1 MPKHLTPTLAVS
13 PQLTLED
20 VRKAADEGYRSIICN
35 RPEGEEPSQPLAQT
49 IGAAAAALDLQFTHI
64 PVVSGKITDEDVSA
78 MEAAL
83 TAMAG
88 PVLAYCRTGT
98 RSANLWALSA
108 AKDRNP
114 DQILEIGR
122 SAGYDLGS
130 LRNRIITRHSSGRNG
145 SRKRVAY
152 QVVVVG
158 GGAAGIAT
166 ASSLLSRRS
175 DLKIAIVDPAEYHYY
190 QPGWTLVGRGVFSA
204 EETKRRMA
212 DVMPRGVTWVQKA
225 AVGFAPDKNAVV
237 LEDGSRLQYDALV
250 VAPGLKLDWGAIKGL
265 EETLGKNGVTS
276 NYRYDLAP
284 YTWELVQNLKRGRAL
299 FTQPPMPIKCAGAPQ
314 KAMYL
319 SCDEWQRQGK
329 LRDLKVEFHNTG
341 AVLFGVPT
349 YVPPLMEYVERYG
362 IDLRFESKLVA
373 VDGSSRVATF
383 ERKGP
388 DGQTELVEERF
399 DMLHVCPPQTAP
411 DFVRESPLAAASGWV
426 DVDQYTLQH
435 TRYPNVFSLG
445 DVCSAPN
452 AKTAA
457 AVRKQAPVVAVNVL
471 NVLNGQAPSAG
482 YDGYGS
488 CPLTVEKGK
497 VILAEF
503 GYGGKLLPSF
513 PQWLVNGAKPSRLS
527 WLLKEKMLPPIYWK
541 GMLKGREWLAHPRKA
556 EEVRPK
562 AAAGV

>member
-1 MPKHLTPTLAVS
+1 MPKHLTPTVAVS
-13 PQLTLED
+13 PQLTSED
-20 VRKAADEGYRSIICN
+20 VRKAAGEGYRSIICN
-35 RPEGEEPSQPLAQT
+35 RPDGEEPSQPTAHT
-49 IGAAAAALDLQFTHI
+49 IGAAAAANGLQFTHI
-64 PVVSGKITDEDVSA
+64 PVISGKITDGDVAA
-78 MEAAL
+78 MAAAL
-83 TAMAG
+83 STMNG

-108 AKDRNP
+108 TKDYEP
-114 DQILEIGR
+114 DQLLEIGAA
-122 SAGYDLGS
+122 AGYDLRP
-130 LRNRIITRHSSGRNG
+130 LRNKLVMRHSGGRNA
-145 SRKRVAY
+145 SRAASAY

-175 DLKIAIVDPAEYHYY
+175 DLRIAIVDPAEHHYY

-204 EETKRRMA
+204 EETKRSMV
-212 DVMPRGVTWVQKA
+212 DVMPRGVTWVKKA
-225 AVGFAPDKNAVV
+225 AAGFAPDGNAVV
-237 LEDGSRLQYDALV
+237 LDDGSQLQYDALV
-250 VAPGLKLDWGAIKGL
+250 VAPGLKLDWGAIQGL

-284 YTWELVQNLKRGRAL
+284 YTWQLVQKLKQGRAL

-319 SCDEWQRQGK
+319 SCDEWQRRSK
-329 LRDLKVEFHNTG
+329 LGSIKVEFHNSG
-341 AVLFGVPT
+341 AVLFGVPA

-362 IDLRFESKLVA
+362 IDLRFESRLVA
-373 VDGSSRVATF
+373 VDGSSKVATF

-388 DGQTELVEERF
+388 DGQTELVTEPF
-399 DMLHVCPPQTAP
+399 DILHVCPPQTAP
-411 DFVRESPLAAASGWV
+411 DFIRQSTLAGSAGWV

-435 TRYPNVFSLG
+435 TLYPNVFSLG

-471 NVLNGQAPSAG
+471 DVLRGQAPSAA

-513 PQWLVNGAKPSRLS
+513 PQWLVNGTKPSRLS

-541 GMLKGREWLAHPRKA
+541 GMLKGHEWLAHPQKLDQVKA
-556 EEVRPK
+556 SSAVP
-562 AAAGV
+562 A

>member
-35 RPEGEEPSQPLAQT
+35 RPDGEEPSQPTAQT
-49 IGAAAAALDLQFTHI
+49 ISAAAASLGLQFRHI

-83 TAMAG
+83 TAMNG

-108 AKDRNP
+108 ANDRNP
-114 DQILEIGR
+114 DQLLEIGR
-122 SAGYDLGS
+122 SAGYDLES
-130 LRNRIITRHSSGRNG
+130 LRKRLITRHGSGRNV
-145 SRKRVAY
+145 SRKPAEY
-152 QVVVVG
+152 HVVVIG

-175 DLKIAIVDPAEYHYY
+175 DLKIAIVDPAEHHYY

-212 DVMPRGVTWVQKA
+212 DVLPRDVTWLQKA
-225 AVGFAPDKNAVV
+225 AVGFAPDENAVV

-319 SCDEWQRQGK
+319 SCDEWQRQGR
-329 LRDLKVEFHNTG
+329 LRDIKVEFHNTG

-349 YVPPLMEYVERYG
+349 YVPPLMEYVERYR

-373 VDGSSRVATF
+373 VDGSSRTATF
-383 ERKGP
+383 ERKDP

-426 DVDQYTLQH
+426 EVDQYTLQH
-435 TRYPNVFSLG
+435 THYPNVFSLG

-471 NVLNGQAPSAG
+471 DLLKGQAPSAG

-527 WLLKEKMLPPIYWK
+527 WLLKEKMLPPIYWY
-541 GMLKGREWLAHPRKA
+541 GMLKGHEWLAHPQK
-556 EEVRPK
+556 VDQVKPK
-562 AAAGV
+562 EAAAA